1 MALPGVSKFN
11 FSREEMK
18 EIFREHD
25 IDGDGYLSI
34 SELIKAMG
42 FLGHSIPFY
51 KAHYGMAYCDENG
64 DGLISE
70 DELDKLIDYAERFQ
84 KRRR

>member
-1 MALPGVSKFN
+1 MACHGVSKLH

-51 KAHYGMAYCDENG
+51 KAHYGMAYSDENG
-64 DGLISE
+64 DGFISE
-70 DELDKLIDYAERFQ
+70 DELDKLIDYVEKFQ
-84 KRRR
+84 YNKR